1 MISEL
6 FHSFQMKAIEL
17 WRDERY
23 RTDIK
28 QFVEFGL
35 GYFVVLVVGYFLVR
49 KINLSLSEAEMGKFS
64 YIQSLVMIVAPIL
77 YLAAPQA
84 YLRFHNDHRV
94 PIRLRTFLMP
104 FYCFAFLA
112 LVLIIFIC
120 THSLVAILYAFFPF
134 FMEKTYFLRV
144 QMQVRRLN
152 ILRVLELLLPLISL
166 YVISSYVE
174 PTGNMVLGFYGL
186 GYAVSLLF
194 LARNTGDGEIDRSE
208 VVRYLVPIVF
218 TSLLVYV
225 LSNVSVVV
233 SKHFWGYEAAGQMG
247 VAVRALLFLRSLITL
262 FMMFYPMI
270 YFREANKGNVGIV
283 RLYRGVIVFSVALF
297 SLGLVMFA
305 PFIYRILG
313 ASDYI
318 DTVNVFRI
326 LVLAE
331 FFNFLVD
338 VYCLYFALEI
348 KTWKGTI
355 VKAGSLAILLVGF
368 FVVPYL
374 HLSAGWRLPFIST
387 VILISAIAGAIF
399 GSIWALFGER
409 RYIKNISKGC

>member
-1 MISEL
+1 MKSKML
-6 FHSFQMKAIEL
+6 HNLRFKAMTLWHS
-17 WRDERY
+17 DRY
-23 RTDIK
+23 RTDIL
-28 QFVEFGL
+28 QFIEFGL
-35 GYFVVLVVGYFLVR
+35 GYFVVLIVGYLLVR
-49 KINLSLSEAEMGKFS
+49 KINLSLSDIEMGRFS
-64 YIQSLVMIVAPIL
+64 YVQSIVMIVAPVL

-84 YLRFHNDHRV
+84 YLRFHEDHCV
-94 PIRLRTFLMP
+94 PTKLRAFLMP
-104 FYCFAFLA
+104 FYWFAFAALA
-112 LVLIIFIC
+112 LLIFFC
-120 THSLVAILYAFFPF
+120 TRSFVALLYAFFPF
-134 FMEKTYFLRV
+134 FMEKTYFLRA
-144 QMQVRRLN
+144 QMEVRKLN
-152 ILRVLELLLPLISL
+152 ILRTLELLLPLVAL
-166 YVISSYVE
+166 YVATSCMV
-174 PTGNMVLGFYGL
+174 PTGDMVLGFYGI
-186 GYAVSLLF
+186 GYAVAFLF
-194 LARNTGDGEIDRSE
+194 RAHGTGDGEIDRKE
-208 VVRYLVPIVF
+208 VVRFLTPIVF

-233 SKHFWGYEAAGQMG
+233 SKHFWGYETAGQMG

-270 YFREANKGNVGIV
+270 YFREANKGNVSIV

-297 SLGLVMFA
+297 SLGLVLFA

-355 VKAGSLAILLVGF
+355 VKAGSLTILLVGF
-368 FVVPYL
+368 LVVPYL

-387 VILISAIAGAIF
+387 VILISAIAGAIL
-399 GSIWALFGER
+399 GGTWALIGER
-409 RYIKNISKGC
+409 RYIRNIAKVC